1 MPQDVADAKDL
12 DRLKNHLGKF
22 DKEKSIAGDLKNKNL
37 WPGNPKAT
45 GLLQEYRGGEV
56 SLNLGAAPSALSTC
70 Y

>member
-1 MPQDVADAKDL
+1 MPKIL
-12 DRLKNHLGKF
+12 DGLKNHLDKF
-22 DKEKSIAGDLKNKNL
+22 SKEKSITDDFKKKFKNL